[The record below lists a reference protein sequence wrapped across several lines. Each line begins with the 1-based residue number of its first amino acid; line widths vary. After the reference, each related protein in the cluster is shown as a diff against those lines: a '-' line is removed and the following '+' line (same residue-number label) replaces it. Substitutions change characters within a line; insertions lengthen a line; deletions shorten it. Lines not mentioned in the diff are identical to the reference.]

1 MKTKPGIPL
10 DLLQSMLNGPRQQG
24 IDIDQIMKDLDI
36 DLSALPDNS
45 TQLPNDEFGKLIKA
59 TWAAMD
65 DESAGFLSTPL
76 RQGYFSLQCH
86 STITCPNLRRVLL
99 RSIRH
104 ARVCHDEMGFSLG
117 EQGEEATL
125 SFMYDNPHKL
135 DPVWFIVSMMIIWIR
150 WTSWMIDRPIL
161 LERINFTF
169 PAPSYADEFQ
179 DLFACRSY
187 FNQSENSV
195 VFSRRFLERPVAQDP
210 QTLSE
215 FLANAPECLLTR
227 YKSDNSLTARI
238 RGMLQSSDCVENLP
252 FEVVA
257 DRLHMTTQTLR
268 RRLKEEGNAYQEIK
282 DAVRRD
288 TATYHLARLNTPI
301 NDIAAI
307 MGFSEP
313 SAFNRAFKKWTGMTP
328 GAYRETCR

>member
-1 MKTKPGIPL
+1 MKTKPGIHL
-10 DLLQSMLNGPRQQG
+10 DLLQSFLNGPRHQKV
-24 IDIDQIMKDLDI
+24 DIGQIMADLSIDLD
-36 DLSALPDNS
+36 ALPENS
-45 TQLPNDEFGKLIKA
+45 TRLHKDELGRLIRA

-65 DESAGFLSTPL
+65 DEAAGFLSTPL
-76 RQGYFSLQCH
+76 RQGYFALQCH
-86 STITCPNLRRVLL
+86 ATITCPNLRRVLL
-99 RSIRH
+99 RSIKH
-104 ARVCHDEMGFSLG
+104 TRVCHQEMGFSLS

-125 SFMYDNPHKL
+125 GFHYDNPHKL
-135 DPVWFIVSMMIIWIR
+135 DPTWFIVSMMIIWIR

-169 PAPSYADEFQ
+169 PAPPYVDEFL
-179 DLFACRSY
+179 DMFACRSY
-187 FNQSENSV
+187 FNQPDNSV

-313 SAFNRAFKKWTGMTP
+313 SAFNRAFKKWTGLTP
-328 GAYRETCR
+328 GAYRESCR

>member
-1 MKTKPGIPL
+1 MKTKPSINF
-10 DLLQSMLNGPRQQG
+10 DLLQSWLNGPRHQG
-24 IDIDQIMKDLDI
+24 VDIDAILAQLEI
-36 DLSALPDNS
+36 DLETNADSEPRLHKDDLGRLLRAVW
-45 TQLPNDEFGKLIKA
+45 EV
-59 TWAAMD
+59 MD
-65 DESAGFLSTPL
+65 DEASGFLSQPL
-76 RQGYFSLQCH
+76 RRGYFALQCH

-99 RSIRH
+99 RSIRYSRITSQEISFQLH
-104 ARVCHDEMGFSLG
+104 

-125 SFMYDNPHKL
+125 SIHYTNPNNL
-135 DPVWFIVSMMIIWIR
+135 DPVYFIVSMMIIWIR
-150 WTSWMIDRPIL
+150 WTSWMIDRPLL
-161 LERINFTF
+161 LERMNFTF
-169 PAPSYADEFQ
+169 PKPSYADDFQ
-179 DLFACRSY
+179 DMFACRNY
-187 FNQSENSV
+187 FEQPENSV

-328 GAYRETCR
+328 GAYRETSR